1 MNVNY
6 DKKKGRYNG
15 FSCWI
20 YKNYGKDRC
29 TSHAIGWKT
38 LNQLVPKVIRLNAEA
53 AKLATG
59 KLVAAKAEKRQS
71 EIQRGKRDLKKV
83 DKRITE
89 LTKIL
94 TKLYED
100 LALEKISE
108 KRYQTMAP
116 SYEWEQAAL
125 KAQREDLAAEIA
137 QGEEIYDY
145 IEPFLPI
152 IWKYTNITELNAHII
167 ITLRTVSGRVFESH
181 YPLQKSSVQI
191 F

>member
-38 LNQLVPKVIRLNAEA
+38 LNQLVLKVIRLNAEA

-100 LALEKISE
+100 LALEKSVKSVI
-108 KRYQTMAP
+108 RP
-116 SYEWEQAAL
+116 WLQAM
-125 KAQREDLAAEIA
+125 
-137 QGEEIYDY
+137 
-145 IEPFLPI
+145 
-152 IWKYTNITELNAHII
+152 
-167 ITLRTVSGRVFESH
+167 SGSRQ
-181 YPLQKSSVQI
+181 L
-191 F
+191 

>member
-1 MNVNY
+1 M
-6 DKKKGRYNG
+6 
-15 FSCWI
+15 I
-20 YKNYGKDRC
+20 
-29 TSHAIGWKT
+29 
-38 LNQLVPKVIRLNAEA
+38 
-53 AKLATG
+53 TG
-59 KLVAAKAEKRQS
+59 KLESRINNLW
-71 EIQRGKRDLKKV
+71 EIFWMGGIINPLDVVEQMTYLMFIHDLSPG
-83 DKRITE
+83 
-89 LTKIL
+89 
-94 TKLYED
+94 
-100 LALEKISE
+100 KISE

-116 SYEWEQAAL
+116 SYEWEQAVL